1 MSVHKSVLVNEV
13 LEFLKPEKGK
23 IILDA
28 TVGSGGH
35 TEEILKN
42 ITPAGQLIGIDCDK
56 KILKIAQQRLSN
68 FKGNYELV
76 YDNFKNLR
84 KALDKLNIKT
94 IDGALFDLGV
104 SSLQLDEATRGFSFR
119 NAARLDMRMDE
130 GIDISAYDFINNT
143 SEYELN
149 KILENY
155 GEERYHRR
163 IARAIIERRKQQPIE
178 QTTELAQIIYQ
189 ATPNRY
195 RKFKIDPATRTFQAL
210 RIAVNDE
217 LGSFKQALGDVTD
230 YLSKGARL
238 VVISFNSLE
247 DRIAKHHFREMAKSG
262 IYKILTKKPITPGE
276 LEIREN
282 PRSRSAKLRAIE
294 KNV

>member
-1 MSVHKSVLVNEV
+1 MHKSVLVNEV

>member
-1 MSVHKSVLVNEV
+1 VHKSVLVNEV

>member
-1 MSVHKSVLVNEV
+1 MHKSVLVNEV

-94 IDGALFDLGV
+94 IDGALLIWEFLHC
-104 SSLQLDEATRGFSFR
+104 SLMKLPAVLVLE
-119 NAARLDMRMDE
+119 MRQ
-130 GIDISAYDFINNT
+130 G
-143 SEYELN
+143 
-149 KILENY
+149 
-155 GEERYHRR
+155 
-163 IARAIIERRKQQPIE
+163 
-178 QTTELAQIIYQ
+178 
-189 ATPNRY
+189 
-195 RKFKIDPATRTFQAL
+195 
-210 RIAVNDE
+210 
-217 LGSFKQALGDVTD
+217 
-230 YLSKGARL
+230 
-238 VVISFNSLE
+238 
-247 DRIAKHHFREMAKSG
+247 
-262 IYKILTKKPITPGE
+262 
-276 LEIREN
+276 
-282 PRSRSAKLRAIE
+282 
-294 KNV
+294 